1 MLAMADAA
9 RAAGR
14 QLTSCDGRRRTRR
27 RGPPHRI
34 TRPPVRHVGTR
45 PALTGGIRRRAH
57 CRERHHRK
65 PSSPHRARDERDN
78 PQQHQPGRDTGNATE
93 RARPPTV
100 LGDEHRALARV
111 RRRLQSGVALALA
124 DQLSRLQCHLRRS
137 HFHTPFNAYE
147 PPRSEGRQDRD
158 ALTRSRPFPPGH
170 SPAPPPT
177 TIGADLQPVP
187 LRVAAVRPDRARRRS
202 RCEPGPDQT
211 ATQAAALAYNASGSP
226 ASAAAPAWDDE
237 AERTVPV
244 LLIDDR
250 TAVGAGAAPP
260 QIPALARAPIAYRC
274 RPSSSSPTARLC
286 GRSGSGRS
294 RIAACPWY

>member
-1 MLAMADAA
+1 MADAA

-34 TRPPVRHVGTR
+34 TRPPVRHAATR

-57 CRERHHRK
+57 CRKRHHRK

-78 PQQHQPGRDTGNATE
+78 PQQHQPGRDTRNATE

-158 ALTRSRPFPPGH
+158 ALTRRRPFPPGH

-177 TIGADLQPVP
+177 TTGADLQPVP
-187 LRVAAVRPDRARRRS
+187 LRAAAVRPDRARRRS
-202 RCEPGPDQT
+202 RWSPGPIRPRPRLPLSRTTRAGPCPPPAPQRAPGT
-211 ATQAAALAYNASGSP
+211 TRQSGRCQCCS
-226 ASAAAPAWDDE
+226 ST
-237 AERTVPV
+237 R
-244 LLIDDR
+244 
-250 TAVGAGAAPP
+250 AGATAEPITGRRTPP
-260 QIPALARAPIAYRC
+260 H
-274 RPSSSSPTARLC
+274 RLYE
-286 GRSGSGRS
+286 G
-294 RIAACPWY
+294 PVVN